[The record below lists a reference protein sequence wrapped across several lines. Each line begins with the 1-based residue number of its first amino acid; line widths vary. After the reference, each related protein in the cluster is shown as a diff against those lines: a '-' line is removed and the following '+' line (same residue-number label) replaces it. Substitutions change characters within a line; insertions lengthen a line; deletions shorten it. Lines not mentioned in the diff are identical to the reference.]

1 LITRGDHGDGN
12 AKVLL
17 PERIK
22 IAWSGKAV
30 QYEINVLGNKA
41 YEVVSQPT
49 DDGG

>member
-1 LITRGDHGDGN
+1 MRGDYGDGN

-17 PERIK
+17 QEHIK
-22 IAWSGKAV
+22 IAWRGKAV

-41 YEVVSQPT
+41 YAVVSQPT